1 MTDFLPFLP
10 PLLLLPP
17 LPSLH
22 HELESSGLL
31 RDARAGAEII
41 DRGDSMVSRR
51 QECKNARVQRAEC
64 LGRIPLF
71 PTLAISFP
79 EGALLSIG
87 ELGRN

>member
-1 MTDFLPFLP
+1 
-10 PLLLLPP
+10 
-17 LPSLH
+17 
-22 HELESSGLL
+22 
-31 RDARAGAEII
+31 
-41 DRGDSMVSRR
+41 MVSRR

-71 PTLAISFP
+71 PTLATSFP